1 MERGNAAV
9 NDRDGTPNVR
19 CATLIVQC
27 GKLIDQCAI
36 LNVECGKLNVQC
48 ATSNVECARLNVQFG
63 TLIVGSGSLNVQ
75 FGKLTDEFGIGMD
88 GICKAPIGDAGR
100 GSTT

>member
-1 MERGNAAV
+1 MLFCGTKIAIVGNAI
-9 NDRDGTPNVR
+9 DEGDGWNVHF
-19 CATLIVQC
+19 
-27 GKLIDQCAI
+27 AI
-36 LNVECGKLNVQC
+36 LNVETATFIVQCASLNVQC

-75 FGKLTDEFGIGMD
+75 FGKLTDECGIGMD